1 MKLLKLALEALA
13 AQKQYTL
20 LKGEHVFENPNTGEP
35 WQNNCTFPKRHW
47 APLLK
52 RAKVTHRIPYNLR
65 HTYASTMISSG
76 ENLHWVA
83 NQLGHKNVTMVLKHY
98 GRWIPEV
105 DPMAGSKA
113 EELALKLAAK

>member
-1 MKLLKLALEALA
+1 MK
-13 AQKQYTL
+13 
-20 LKGEHVFENPNTGEP
+20 
-35 WQNNCTFPKRHW
+35 
-47 APLLK
+47 
-52 RAKVTHRIPYNLR
+52 HRIPYNLR

-83 NQLGHKNVTMVLKHY
+83 SQLGHKNVTMVLKHY